1 MSSKLKGFVASS
13 TEAKG
18 IARALQLELTDVAN
32 VVVWDQAFML
42 GETTIDGILRNL
54 GTAEFGVF
62 VFAADDTVK
71 IRNTES
77 AAVRDNVI
85 LELGMFVG
93 RLGRER
99 SFIVRPGGVDL
110 RLPTDLLGVVSA
122 EYDPEWAR
130 KEPRPAVGPASTQI
144 KEALAAR
151 RTVANER
158 LNELVRT
165 ALEAMCR
172 AMSIPGGP
180 HDATLRAFVFRK
192 ETTNEG
198 DYLVCRHYWDPD
210 PSDEEVGRTRFKIDK
225 ETAARVIVVKCY
237 NEGTT
242 SRSPETESE
251 GGEVKPLP
259 ADFRGAEGG
268 IKPGLRYV
276 LAAPIRNDDDT
287 VWGVVDFDASHDIGI
302 KLLKADY
309 SKTVIFSLAQHLRSV
324 LL

>member
-32 VVVWDQAFML
+32 AAVWDQAFML

-54 GTAEFGVF
+54 RKAEFGVF

-85 LELGMFVG
+85 LELGMFVAS
-93 RLGRER
+93 LGRER
-99 SFIVRPGGVDL
+99 SFTVRPAGVDL

-122 EYDPEWAR
+122 
-130 KEPRPAVGPASTQI
+130 
-144 KEALAAR
+144 
-151 RTVANER
+151 
-158 LNELVRT
+158 
-165 ALEAMCR
+165 
-172 AMSIPGGP
+172 
-180 HDATLRAFVFRK
+180 
-192 ETTNEG
+192 
-198 DYLVCRHYWDPD
+198 
-210 PSDEEVGRTRFKIDK
+210 GRTRFKIDT

-251 GGEVKPLP
+251 AGEVKPLP
-259 ADFRGAEGG
+259 ADFRVAEGG

-276 LAAPIRNDDDT
+276 LAAPIRNEDGT

-302 KLLKADY
+302 KLLKADS

-324 LL
+324 LV